1 MEKQSDL
8 DIREGLTF
16 DDVLLVPAMSEVL
29 PGQVDVST
37 RLTEAMTLSVPLLSA
52 AMDTVTEARMAVAM
66 AREGGMGVI
75 HKSMSIQAQAA
86 EVDKVKRSEHGIIVD
101 PIFLP
106 PEALIREAL
115 EIMERYHIS
124 GVPIT
129 EDGKLVGILTNRDL
143 RFETEFDR
151 PVSEAMTRDNLITAP
166 VGTTVDQAVE
176 ILKRHKVEKLP
187 LVDEAFR
194 LRGLIT
200 IKDILKAQKYPNSA
214 KDEHGR
220 LRVAAAVGVTND
232 TMARVAGLIDAGADM
247 IVVDTAHGHSRGVID
262 TVRAIRASFGRVNL
276 MATWPQARP

>member
-1 MEKQSDL
+1 MEKQLGL
-8 DIREGLTF
+8 DMREGLTF
-16 DDVLLVPAMSEVL
+16 DDVLLVPGMSEVL

-37 RLTEAMTLSVPLLSA
+37 RLTETMILNTPLLSA
-52 AMDTVTEARMAVAM
+52 AMDTVTESRMAVAM

-106 PEALIREAL
+106 PEASIREAL

-151 PVSEAMTRDNLITAP
+151 PVSVAMTRDNLITAP

-220 LRVAAAVGVTND
+220 LRVAAAVGVTGD
-232 TMARVAGLIDAGADM
+232 TMDRVAGLVDAGADM

-262 TVRAIRASFGRVNL
+262 TSRRS
-276 MATWPQARP
+276 T